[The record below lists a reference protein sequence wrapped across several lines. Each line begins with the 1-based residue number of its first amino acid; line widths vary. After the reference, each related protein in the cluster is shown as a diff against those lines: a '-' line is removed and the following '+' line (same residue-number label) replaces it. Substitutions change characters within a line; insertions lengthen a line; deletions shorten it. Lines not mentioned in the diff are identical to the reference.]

1 MTEHAAY
8 AVALIT
14 TFLVN
19 VPFGFWRGGLR
30 KLSPAWFVAIHAP
43 VPLVVALR
51 FALGLKFRWI
61 ALPFFAAAY
70 FAGQFL
76 GSRRRLRALA
86 VIPAD
91 LLSER
96 PPEA

>member
-19 VPFGFWRGGLR
+19 VPF
-30 KLSPAWFVAIHAP
+30 
-43 VPLVVALR
+43 
-51 FALGLKFRWI
+51 
-61 ALPFFAAAY
+61 
-70 FAGQFL
+70 